1 MIDISELVRVLRRG
15 GSDLPSVEV
24 KSAAG
29 GLPQT
34 IERSICALA
43 NLPGGGTIIL
53 GLDERDGFQPVKLDR
68 INDLKAGLA
77 SKGRQALTPPVMVDV
92 EEVEFERRRVVIA
105 TVTEL
110 ASTDKPCFVT
120 KEGAAYLRFWDG
132 DYRLSDLEVQGFLAA
147 RQTPR
152 FDMAPVENTNRSDLD
167 RTNVERFITAARE
180 SRAKFTDYDDNE
192 LLRRMSVVAS
202 DGSITMAGLLALGEY
217 PQQFVPNFCIRAAV
231 MPEPGA
237 SPHVRVEDTA
247 LFTGSLSEMID
258 EAVVWSRR
266 HSRHRILNRSNGQVV
281 DQYDFPV
288 VAVRELVA
296 NSLVHRDLA
305 PWAWSRAT
313 DLRIDARQF
322 RITNPGGLY
331 GVSVGKLGEQ
341 QVSSA
346 RNSQLLRICQFTYT
360 ADGRTVEALAT
371 GIPLVLAETDANG
384 LPRPTFFDQ
393 ALSFTAIL
401 HRAHTATTERSRI
414 SRRSERVVTTR
425 AEREVL
431 QELASGPL
439 SLAELAGRL
448 SITTNAA
455 RARLSR
461 LRSHGEVTI
470 VGGQGQP
477 GSTYELGSNNY

>member
-1 MIDISELVRVLRRG
+1 MIDVVKLVGVLRKEQ
-15 GSDLPSVEV
+15 SDLPAVEV

-29 GLPQT
+29 GLPTT
-34 IERSICALA
+34 IERSICAMA

-53 GLDERDGFQPVKLDR
+53 GLDEKNGFQPVRLDR

-77 SKGRQALTPPVMVDV
+77 SKARQALTPPVMIDIQ
-92 EEVEFERRRVVIA
+92 EVEFEGRPIVVA
-105 TVTEL
+105 EVTEL
-110 ASTDKPCFVT
+110 AVTTKPCVVT

-152 FDMAPVENTNRSDLD
+152 FDIAPVEGTNRGDL
-167 RTNVERFITAARE
+167 NSKAVEAFITAARE
-180 SRAKFTDYDDNE
+180 SRKRFADYDDDE
-192 LLRRMSVVAS
+192 LLRRMAVLTS
-202 DGSITMAGLLALGEY
+202 DGSVTTAGLLALGEY
-217 PQQFVPNFCIRAAV
+217 PQQYIPNFCIRAAV
-231 MPEPGA
+231 LPEPGA
-237 SPHVRVEDTA
+237 SAQVRVEDTA

-258 EAVVWSRR
+258 DAVAWSRR
-266 HSRHRILNRSNGQVV
+266 HSRHRILNRADGRVV

-288 VAVRELVA
+288 IAVRELVA

-313 DLRIDARQF
+313 DLRIDAQQF

-331 GVSVGKLGEQ
+331 GVSVGKLGQ
-341 QVSSA
+341 QQISSA
-346 RNSQLLRICQFTYT
+346 RNSQLLRICQFTQT

-371 GIPLVLAETDANG
+371 GIPLVFAETDANG

-401 HRAHTATTERSRI
+401 HRAHTAPTPPASVPAQAD
-414 SRRSERVVTTR
+414 RVLVTP
-425 AEREVL
+425 ADSEVL
-431 QELASGPL
+431 HALASGPL
-439 SLAELAGRL
+439 SLAEIAGEL
-448 SITTNAA
+448 NITTNAA
-455 RARLSR
+455 RARLGR
-461 LRSHGEVTI
+461 LRSRGTVAI

-477 GSTYELGSNNY
+477 GSTYKLRTQPD

>member
-1 MIDISELVRVLRRG
+1 MIDVPELVRVLRRE
-15 GSDLPSVEV
+15 GSDVPSVEV

-29 GLPQT
+29 GLPTT
-34 IERSICALA
+34 IERSICAMA

-53 GLDERDGFQPVKLDR
+53 GLDEKDGFQPVRLGR
-68 INDLKAGLA
+68 IKDLKAGLA
-77 SKGRQALTPPVMVDV
+77 SKARQALTPPVMVDIQ
-92 EEVEFERRRVVIA
+92 EVEFEGLPVVVA

-110 ASTDKPCFVT
+110 ASTAKPCTVT

-152 FDMAPVENTNRSDLD
+152 YDAASVENTNRGDLN
-167 RTNVERFITAARE
+167 RQAVERFIAAARD
-180 SRAKFTDYDDNE
+180 SRAKFADYDDDE
-192 LLRRMSVVAS
+192 LLRRMAVIAG
-202 DGSITMAGLLALGEY
+202 DGSVTLAGLLALGEY
-217 PQQFVPNFCIRAAV
+217 PQQFVPNFCIRAAAL
-231 MPEPGA
+231 PEPGA

-258 EAVVWSRR
+258 DAVAWSRR
-266 HSRHRILNRSNGQVV
+266 HSRHRILNRPDGQVV

-288 VAVRELVA
+288 IAVRELVA

-313 DLRIDARQF
+313 DIRIDARQF

-331 GVSVGKLGEQ
+331 GVSVSKLGEQ

-371 GIPLVLAETDANG
+371 GIPLVLAETNANG

-401 HRAHTATTERSRI
+401 HRAHVVSNEPSPIAAEGNRPFTTP
-414 SRRSERVVTTR
+414 

-431 QELASGPL
+431 QELAAGPL

-448 SITTNAA
+448 NITANAA
-455 RARLSR
+455 RARLGR
-461 LRSHGEVTI
+461 LRSRGDVKI

-477 GSTYELGSNNY
+477 GSTYELG